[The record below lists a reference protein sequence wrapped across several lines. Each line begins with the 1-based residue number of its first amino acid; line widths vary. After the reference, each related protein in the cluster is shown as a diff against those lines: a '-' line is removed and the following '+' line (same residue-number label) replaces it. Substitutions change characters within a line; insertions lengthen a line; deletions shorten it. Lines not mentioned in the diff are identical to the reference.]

1 MKLKDVDMDSR
12 ERAIKSGIIFIFVLI
27 LIILGISMGIWI
39 GRICGMVLE
48 CTVTGIVISQILVVF
63 GIREIILFGHN
74 HHKKERV

>member
-27 LIILGISMGIWI
+27 LIILGISVGVWI
-39 GRICGMVLE
+39 GRMCGMVLE

-74 HHKKERV
+74 HNKERV